1 MMNTTHERL
10 RTLIEVRDHMKDDI
24 VYKTGDTKR
33 YIENFVDFLNIWIK
47 DVECDLDTE
56 INDMQRTMQNSG
68 VEV

>member
-1 MMNTTHERL
+1 MNTTHERL

-33 YIENFVDFLNIWIK
+33 YIVNFVDFLNIWIK